1 MNENQRLASVQNRTH
16 LSIRQLAVFV
26 LSLLLVGVM
35 VFTNRPDNAIVESA
49 IAPVP
54 VMPVV
59 SLDQR
64 ISTSWFC
71 PGVPGNDGTISGSII
86 ISNPSDADFNATVT
100 RLGVGVS
107 PVVTAV
113 TVAARSQASVNVKE
127 GIESSFIST
136 IVEILGGAG
145 TAEQFINHPAG
156 NSVAQCANEPAT
168 DWYFADGFTGA
179 DSLNHIVLTNPYS
192 DSTVVDVSFV
202 TTEST
207 REPSRLHGFVIPPRS
222 VVALNMADEGARN
235 EPVVAVEVHAS
246 AGKLVVGRSQHYLGD
261 GRLGYTM
268 ALGASGASS
277 EWWFADGEKLEGST
291 EQLVI
296 LNPTRSDA
304 TLSVMFVNGVNPDAQ
319 IEPAILTAPAGRVT
333 LFDTG
338 SLPNVP
344 NGRYGIIVSTIG
356 DPGIEAP
363 GVVVEQVVNR
373 RVGNTVGTSVVFGA
387 PLGATSTVWVAP
399 SGVSSGIDD
408 SMLILNATPVEGT
421 VTVSQIGPAGEVA
434 ITGLESVVLPASGL
448 ISIPVPNGISSGEI
462 VVRATIPVVVQRMLL
477 RGHDLI
483 GRSAVL
489 ALPTVP
495 SPEVGS

>member
-1 MNENQRLASVQNRTH
+1 MSENQRLASVQNRTH

-26 LSLLLVGVM
+26 LALLMVGVM
-35 VFTNRPDNAIVESA
+35 VLTNQREAVVAESE
-49 IAPVP
+49 IMPVQ

-59 SLDQR
+59 SIDQR
-64 ISTSWFC
+64 IATSWFC
-71 PGVPGNDGTISGSII
+71 PGVPGNDGTISGSIV
-86 ISNPSDADFNATVT
+86 ISNPSDSDFNATIT

-107 PVVTAV
+107 PIVTAV

-136 IVEILGGAG
+136 IVEILGGVG

-156 NSVAQCANEPAT
+156 NSVALCANEPAT

-179 DSLNHIVLTNPYS
+179 DSLNQIVLTNPYS

-202 TTEST
+202 TKEST
-207 REPSRLHGFVIPPRS
+207 REPSRLQGFVIPPRS
-222 VVALNMADEGARN
+222 VIALNMADEGARN
-235 EPVVAVEVHAS
+235 EPVVAVEVRATS
-246 AGKLVVGRSQHYLGD
+246 GKLVVGRSQHYLGD

-268 ALGASGASS
+268 ALGASGVSS
-277 EWWFADGEKLEGST
+277 EWWFADGEKLEGNS

-296 LNPTRSDA
+296 LNPTDTDA
-304 TLSVMFVNGVNPDAQ
+304 TLSVIFVNGASSDAQ
-319 IEPAILTAPAGRVT
+319 IEPASLTVPAGRVT

-344 NGRYGIIVSTIG
+344 SGRYGIIVSSISE
-356 DPGIEAP
+356 PGAEAV
-363 GVVVEQVVNR
+363 GVVVEQVINR
-373 RVGNTVGTSVVFGA
+373 RVGNTVGTSVVLGA
-387 PLGATSTVWVAP
+387 PMGATSTVWTAP

-408 SMLILNATPVEGT
+408 SIVVLNATPLDGT

-434 ITGLESVVLPASGL
+434 IAGLESMVLPASGL
-448 ISIPVPNGISSGEI
+448 VVIPVPAGISNGEI
-462 VVRATIPVVVQRMLL
+462 VIRSTIPVVAQRMLL

-489 ALPTVP
+489 ALPTIP
-495 SPEVGS
+495 SPEVGP

>member
-1 MNENQRLASVQNRTH
+1 MNENQRLLSVQNRTH
-16 LSIRQLAVFV
+16 LSVRQLAVFV
-26 LSLLLVGVM
+26 LSLLMVGAM
-35 VFTNRPDNAIVESA
+35 VLTNQRDNAVIESLVT
-49 IAPVP
+49 PVP

-59 SLDQR
+59 SVDQR

-86 ISNPSDADFNATVT
+86 VSNPSDADFNATVT

-113 TVAARSQASVNVKE
+113 TVAARSQAVVNVKE
-127 GIESSFIST
+127 GIESPFIST
-136 IVEILGGAG
+136 IVEILGGVG

-179 DSLNHIVLTNPYS
+179 DSLDHIVLTNPYS

-222 VVALNMADEGARN
+222 VIALNMADEGARN

-268 ALGASGASS
+268 ALGASGLSS
-277 EWWFADGEKLEGST
+277 EWWFADGEKMDGST

-304 TLSVMFVNGVNPDAQ
+304 TLSVMFVIGANPDTQ
-319 IEPAILTAPAGRVT
+319 SEPASVIAPAGSVT

-338 SLPNVP
+338 TLPNVP
-344 NGRYGIIVSTIG
+344 NGRYGIIVSTVG
-356 DPGIEAP
+356 EPGVEAP
-363 GVVVEQVVNR
+363 GIVVEQVINR
-373 RVGNTVGTSVVFGA
+373 RVGNTVGTSVVLGA
-387 PLGATSTVWVAP
+387 PMGAMSTVWVAP

-408 SMLILNATPVEGT
+408 AMLILNATPIEGM

-434 ITGLESVVLPASGL
+434 IAGLESVLLPASGL
-448 ISIPVPNGISSGEI
+448 VSIPVPAGISNGEI
-462 VVRATIPVVVQRMLL
+462 VVRATVPVVVQRMLL
-477 RGHDLI
+477 RGHELT

-489 ALPTVP
+489 ALPTIP

>member
-1 MNENQRLASVQNRTH
+1 MNENQRLVSVQNRTH

-26 LSLLLVGVM
+26 LSLLIVGAM
-35 VFTNRPDNAIVESA
+35 VLTNQRNNAIVESEV
-49 IAPVP
+49 APVP
-54 VMPVV
+54 VMPFA

-71 PGVPGNDGTISGSII
+71 PGVPGNDGTISGTII

-100 RLGVGVS
+100 RLGVGVA

-113 TVAARSQASVNVKE
+113 TVVARSQAAVNVKE
-127 GIESSFIST
+127 GIESAFIST
-136 IVEILGGAG
+136 IVEILGGVG

-192 DSTVVDVSFV
+192 DSTVVDVAFV
-202 TTEST
+202 TKEST

-277 EWWFADGEKLEGST
+277 EWWFAGGEKLEGRT

-296 LNPTRSDA
+296 LNPDRNDA
-304 TLSVMFVNGVNPDAQ
+304 TLSVMFVNGTNPEAQ

-338 SLPNVP
+338 ALPNLP

-356 DPGIEAP
+356 EPGVTAP
-363 GVVVEQVVNR
+363 GVVIEQVVNR
-373 RVGNTVGTSVVFGA
+373 RVGNTVGTSVVLGA
-387 PLGATSTVWVAP
+387 PMGATSTVWVAP

-408 SMLILNATPVEGT
+408 AMLILNATPVEGT
-421 VTVSQIGPAGEVA
+421 FTVSQIGPAGEVA
-434 ITGLESVVLPASGL
+434 IAGLESILLPASGL
-448 ISIPVPNGISSGEI
+448 VSVPVPAGIPNGEI
-462 VVRATIPVVVQRMLL
+462 VVRATVPVVVQRMLL
-477 RGHDLI
+477 RGHDLT

-495 SPEVGS
+495 SPEVGP

>member
-1 MNENQRLASVQNRTH
+1 MNENQRLLSVQNRTH
-16 LSIRQLAVFV
+16 LSVRQLAVFV
-26 LSLLLVGVM
+26 LSLLMVGAM
-35 VFTNRPDNAIVESA
+35 VLTNHRDNAVIESLVT
-49 IAPVP
+49 PVP

-59 SLDQR
+59 SVDQR

-86 ISNPSDADFNATVT
+86 VSNPSDADFNATVT

-113 TVAARSQASVNVKE
+113 TVAARSQAVVNVKE
-127 GIESSFIST
+127 GIESPFIST
-136 IVEILGGAG
+136 IVEILGGVG

-179 DSLNHIVLTNPYS
+179 DSLDHIVLTNPYS

-222 VVALNMADEGARN
+222 VIALNMADEGARN

-268 ALGASGASS
+268 ALGASGLSS
-277 EWWFADGEKLEGST
+277 EWWFADGEKLDGST

-304 TLSVMFVNGVNPDAQ
+304 TLSVMFVNGANPDTQ
-319 IEPAILTAPAGRVT
+319 SEPASVIAPAGSVT

-338 SLPNVP
+338 TLPNVP
-344 NGRYGIIVSTIG
+344 NGRYGIIVSTVG
-356 DPGIEAP
+356 EPGVEAP
-363 GVVVEQVVNR
+363 GIVVEQVINR
-373 RVGNTVGTSVVFGA
+373 RVGNTVGTSVVLGA
-387 PLGATSTVWVAP
+387 PMGAMSTVWVAP

-408 SMLILNATPVEGT
+408 AMLILNATPIEGT

-434 ITGLESVVLPASGL
+434 IAGLESVLLPASGL
-448 ISIPVPNGISSGEI
+448 VSIPVPAGISNGEI
-462 VVRATIPVVVQRMLL
+462 VVRATVPVVVQRMLL
-477 RGHDLI
+477 RGHELT

-489 ALPTVP
+489 ALPTIP

>member
-1 MNENQRLASVQNRTH
+1 MNENQRLLSVQNRTH
-16 LSIRQLAVFV
+16 LSVRQLAVFV
-26 LSLLLVGVM
+26 LSLLMVGAM
-35 VFTNRPDNAIVESA
+35 VLTNQRDNAVIESLVT
-49 IAPVP
+49 PVP

-59 SLDQR
+59 SVDQR

-86 ISNPSDADFNATVT
+86 VSNPSDADFNATVT

-113 TVAARSQASVNVKE
+113 TVAARSQAVVNVKE
-127 GIESSFIST
+127 GIESPFIST
-136 IVEILGGAG
+136 IVEILGGVG

-179 DSLNHIVLTNPYS
+179 DSLDHIVLTNPYS

-222 VVALNMADEGARN
+222 VIALNMADEGARN

-268 ALGASGASS
+268 ALGASGLSS
-277 EWWFADGEKLEGST
+277 EWWFADGEKLDGST

-304 TLSVMFVNGVNPDAQ
+304 TLSVMFVIGANPDTQ
-319 IEPAILTAPAGRVT
+319 IEPASVIAPAGSVT

-338 SLPNVP
+338 TLPNVP
-344 NGRYGIIVSTIG
+344 NGRYGIIVSTVG
-356 DPGIEAP
+356 EPGVEAP
-363 GVVVEQVVNR
+363 GIVVEQVINR
-373 RVGNTVGTSVVFGA
+373 RVGNTVGTSVVLGA
-387 PLGATSTVWVAP
+387 PMGAMSTVWVAP

-408 SMLILNATPVEGT
+408 AMLILNATPIEGM

-434 ITGLESVVLPASGL
+434 IAGLESVLLPASGL
-448 ISIPVPNGISSGEI
+448 VSIPVPAGISNGEI
-462 VVRATIPVVVQRMLL
+462 VVRATVPVVVQRMLL
-477 RGHDLI
+477 RGHELT

-489 ALPTVP
+489 ALPTIP